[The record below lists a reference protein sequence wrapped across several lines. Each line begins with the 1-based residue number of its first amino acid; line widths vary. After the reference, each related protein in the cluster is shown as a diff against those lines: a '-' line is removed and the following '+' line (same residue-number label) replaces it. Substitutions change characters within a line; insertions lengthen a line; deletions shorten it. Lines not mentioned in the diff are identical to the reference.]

1 MRHRGA
7 YSIYVILSGASSL
20 FYALVFTV
28 NMVYQVQTVGL
39 NPLQLVL
46 VGALL
51 ESVCFLFQ
59 APTGILAD
67 MYSRRAAVVCG
78 AFLIGTGFVVE
89 GSISTFAAVLTA
101 QVLWGL
107 GATLMDGADAAW
119 VADELGE
126 ERVGPVYI
134 RAAQIGSLAG
144 LIGIAISVC
153 LASIRLNLPIL
164 LGGGLFISL
173 SGVLALV
180 MPEQYFTPTPRNDRT
195 AWRQMRHTLR
205 AGVEMVRLRPVLL
218 TILGIGAFYGMFSE
232 GFDRLWQYHLLHHF
246 TFPTLGGLKAVV
258 WFGII
263 AAVATVINVG
273 VAEVVRRR
281 VDMTSHHAVAEA
293 LFVLD
298 GLMVVGV
305 VVFAVAGQF
314 ALALAAFWLVTT
326 VRGTRGPLELIWMNQ
341 NLDPSVRAT
350 VFSLRGQVDAGAQI
364 VGGPLL
370 GTIATALTTRS
381 ALIAAGVILAPALL
395 LYARTLCRDTLLASP
410 SAPEAPRP
418 VIGIE

>member
-7 YSIYVILSGASSL
+7 YPIYVVLSGASSL

-28 NMVYQVQTVGL
+28 NMVYQIQTVGL

-46 VGALL
+46 VGTLL
-51 ESVCFLFQ
+51 EAVCFLFQ
-59 APTGILAD
+59 VPTGILAD
-67 MYSRRAAVVCG
+67 MYSRRWAVVCG
-78 AFLIGTGFVVE
+78 VLLIGSGFLVE
-89 GSISTFAAVLTA
+89 GSIPAFAAVLIA

-144 LIGIAISVC
+144 LIGVAISVG
-153 LASIRLNLPIL
+153 LASVRLNLPIVL
-164 LGGGLFISL
+164 AGALFVTL

-180 MPEQYFTPTPRNDRT
+180 MPERHFTPIPRNDRT
-195 AWRQMRHTLR
+195 SYQQMGHTLR
-205 AGVEMVRLRPVLL
+205 AGVRLVRLRPVLL
-218 TILGIGAFYGMFSE
+218 TILGIGAFYGVFSE

-246 TFPTLGGLKAVV
+246 TFPALGGLKPIV
-258 WFGII
+258 WFGIVQ
-263 AAVATVINVG
+263 AGATAINVG
-273 VAEVVRRR
+273 AAEVVRRR
-281 VDMTSHHAVAEA
+281 VDTTSHQAVART
-293 LFVLD
+293 LFWMD

-305 VVFAVAGQF
+305 VGLAVAGQF

-326 VRGTRGPLELIWMNQ
+326 VRGTRGPLERIWMNQ
-341 NLDPSVRAT
+341 SLDPGVRAT
-350 VFSLRGQVDAGAQI
+350 VFSMRGQVDAGAQT
-364 VGGPLL
+364 VGGPIL
-370 GTIATALTTRS
+370 GAMALAFGTRS

-395 LYARTLCRDTLLASP
+395 LYARTVRRDTLFAAPIASEVP
-410 SAPEAPRP
+410 LP
-418 VIGIE
+418 VAGIE